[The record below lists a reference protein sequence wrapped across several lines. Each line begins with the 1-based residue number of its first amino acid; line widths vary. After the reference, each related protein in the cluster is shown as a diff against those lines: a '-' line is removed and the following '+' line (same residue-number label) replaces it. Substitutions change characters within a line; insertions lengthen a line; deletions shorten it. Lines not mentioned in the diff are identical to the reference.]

1 MSQQALVV
9 YHKPPAKTTSLYSG
23 DVVGMEAL
31 LKNEPGVLRTMQTS
45 YSIGLLAVTQENR
58 LIKQNIYPIRNEHRT
73 IGVIIVEI
81 AADEEIQAD
90 LQRGAK

>member
-9 YHKPPAKTTSLYSG
+9 YHKPPAKTTSFIAEMSSDG
-23 DVVGMEAL
+23 SFI
-31 LKNEPGVLRTMQTS
+31 KNEPGVLRTMQTS
-45 YSIGLLAVTQENR
+45 LNSIGLLAVTQENR

-81 AADEEIQAD
+81 AADEEIQG
-90 LQRGAK
+90 LTKRGAK